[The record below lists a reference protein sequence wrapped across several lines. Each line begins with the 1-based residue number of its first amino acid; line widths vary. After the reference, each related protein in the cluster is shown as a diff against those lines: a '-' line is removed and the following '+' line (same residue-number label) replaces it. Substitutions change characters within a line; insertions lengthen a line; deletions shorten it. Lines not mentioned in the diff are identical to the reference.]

1 MQFDFMFPS
10 MMKRCC
16 HVLFTLYRLQPHLQE
31 VHVATTSK
39 LQMCM
44 CRAYLEHGDTCM
56 DTARF
61 RRAETADMR
70 APGSV
75 SVCKDSKTSCCL
87 AGEDDASI
95 VFESEVRET
104 ARRCNFICPRCRS
117 LQSCSARLTVNR
129 ALMAQGAFIIFALLL
144 QKLLLAQAA

>member
-1 MQFDFMFPS
+1 MQFDFMSPL

-16 HVLFTLYRLQPHLQE
+16 HVHITLNRLQPHLRE
-31 VHVATTSK
+31 VHVATISK

-44 CRAYLEHGDTCM
+44 CRASLEHGHKCM

-61 RRAETADMR
+61 KRAETADMG

-129 ALMAQGAFIIFALLL
+129 ALMAQGALFIFALLL
-144 QKLLLAQAA
+144 QKLLLAQVA